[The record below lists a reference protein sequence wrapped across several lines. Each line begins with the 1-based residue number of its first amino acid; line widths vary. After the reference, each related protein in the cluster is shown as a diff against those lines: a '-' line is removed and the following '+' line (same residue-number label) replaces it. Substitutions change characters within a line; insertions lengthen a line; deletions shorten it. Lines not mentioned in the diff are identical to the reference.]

1 MAKKRIILPM
11 SVGKSFGL
19 KYVGEDT
26 HEVLGQSVYIPGAR
40 RLDNQQLDDIL
51 AWQRERI
58 YEENKIQKRK
68 EEAAASTTEQDVEDL
83 VGTLRDIATWRR
95 EKRNGGT

>member
-11 SVGKSFGL
+11 SVGRSYGL

-26 HEVLGQSVYIPGAR
+26 HEVNGQSIYIPGAR

-51 AWQRERI
+51 AWQKERV
-58 YEENKIQKRK
+58 EEEKKVQKRK
-68 EEAAASTTEQDVEDL
+68 EEAAANVTEQDIEDL
-83 VGTLRDIATWRR
+83 VSTLKDISEFRR
-95 EKRNGGT
+95 KRAGGS